1 MSEKTQPNYYSIIPA
16 SVRYDPDLKA
26 NEKLIYGEITAL
38 CDNLGYCWATN
49 DYFAKLYQVSR
60 RTVSRWVNNLVKKG
74 YLYSEIIYKENSSEV
89 INRVLKIDKN
99 FDINLP
105 NLYQKRNT
113 FPIDNF
119 VDRVLTKSSI
129 GYCQKKQEGI
139 VKKIKENNTSIN
151 NNSNNN
157 KKGTESNEDSLEEQF
172 EMPPEVFSEIFPI
185 IEKEFGRLI
194 TPLETE
200 MIRTWDY
207 SVEILKLAVS
217 EASTNG
223 QFSMRYIDKIIYNW
237 KKANVRTVDEARKY
251 IKNFHERK
259 EQRTS
264 SVGQAPTS
272 VNAYGSYEVLV

>member
-1 MSEKTQPNYYSIIPA
+1 MSMSEKTQPNYYSIIPA
-16 SVRYDPDLKA
+16 SVRYDSDLKA

-60 RTVSRWVNNLVKKG
+60 ETVSRWINNLVKKG
-74 YLYSEIIYKENSSEV
+74 YLYSEIIYKENSSEI

-99 FDINLP
+99 LDINLS
-105 NLYQKRNT
+105 NLYRKRDI
-113 FPIDNF
+113 FPIDDF
-119 VDRVLTKSSI
+119 VNRVLTKKSI
-129 GYCQKKQEGI
+129 DYCQKNQESI
-139 VKKIKENNTSIN
+139 DEKVKENNTSIN
-151 NNSNNN
+151 NSNN

-259 EQRTS
+259 EQRIS

-272 VNAYGSYEVLV
+272 ANAYGSYEVLV